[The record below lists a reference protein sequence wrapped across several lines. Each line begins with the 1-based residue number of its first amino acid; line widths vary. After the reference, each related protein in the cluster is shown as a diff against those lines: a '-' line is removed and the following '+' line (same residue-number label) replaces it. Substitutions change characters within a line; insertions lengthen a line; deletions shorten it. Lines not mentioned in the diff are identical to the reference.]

1 MLKLLRNLTK
11 RECALAC
18 VALAFIVCQ
27 VWLDLK
33 SPDYMADI
41 TRLVQVEGS
50 TMAEILTAGAKMLA
64 CSLGSLAAAV
74 VTALCASNIA
84 AHFGGTLREKLFDKV
99 QSFSM
104 AEIGRFSTASLITR
118 STNDVTQVQMLI
130 VLGLQ
135 MLIKAPIT
143 AVWACSK
150 IAGKQWE
157 WTAVTAGAVVVL
169 LLIVGVVLMVA
180 TPRFRRLQ
188 RLTDD
193 VNRVT
198 RENLTGLAV
207 VRAYNAEGYQEE
219 KFEEVNGRLMGNQL
233 TANRAMAFLLPSI
246 QGVMSGLSL
255 AIYWVGAALLND
267 ATMAA
272 KIGLFSDMMVFSQY
286 AIQVVMAF
294 MMLVMIFMIL
304 PRAQVAAGR
313 ISEVLETE
321 PTIQD
326 GTRTGGEA
334 GQRGEIVFENVG
346 FSYPDAEENML
357 QGISFTAHRG
367 QTVALIGSTGSG
379 KSTVINL
386 IPRFYDTTEGRVLVD
401 GVDVRSWSRRAL
413 RNKIGYVSQ
422 RATLFGGSVTSNVA
436 YGDNGAAPAT
446 PGDVV
451 DAVDTAQAREFV
463 EKMDGAYDA
472 HVAQGGT
479 NLSGGQRQRL
489 SIARAIARK
498 PEILIFDDSFSA
510 LDYKTDRVL
519 RDALDDACR
528 DTTRIIVAQR
538 IGTIRDADQII
549 VLDEGKIAGK
559 GTHEEL
565 MRDCETYRQI
575 ALSQLSEEELA

>member
-50 TMAEILTAGAKMLA
+50 TMGEILTAGAKMLA

-219 KFEEVNGRLMGNQL
+219 KFDQVNGRLMDNQL

-326 GTRTGGEA
+326 GASTDGEP

-386 IPRFYDTTEGRVLVD
+386 IPRFYDTTAGRVLID

-422 RATLFGGSVTSNVA
+422 RATLLGGSVTSNVA

-528 DTTRIIVAQR
+528 DTTRVIVAQR

>member
-84 AHFGGTLREKLFDKV
+84 ARFGGTLREKLFDKV

-401 GVDVRSWSRRAL
+401 GVDVCSWSRRAL

>member
-50 TMAEILTAGAKMLA
+50 TMAEILTADAKMLA

-104 AEIGRFSTASLITR
+104 AEIGHFSTASLITR

-198 RENLTGLAV
+198 RENLTGLSV

-219 KFEEVNGRLMGNQL
+219 KFDEVNGRLMDNQL
-233 TANRAMAFLLPSI
+233 TANRAMAFLMPSI

-255 AIYWVGAALLND
+255 AIYWVGAVLLND
-267 ATMAA
+267 ASMAA

-321 PTIQD
+321 PTIVD
-326 GTRTGGEA
+326 GDRTDGEA

-357 QGISFTAHRG
+357 QGISFAAHRG

-386 IPRFYDTTEGRVLVD
+386 IPRFYDTTAGRVLVD

-446 PGDVV
+446 SGDVIE
-451 DAVDTAQAREFV
+451 AVDTAQAREFV

-528 DTTRIIVAQR
+528 ETTRVIVAQR

>member
-326 GTRTGGEA
+326 GTRIGGEP

>member
-11 RECALAC
+11 CECALAC

-219 KFEEVNGRLMGNQL
+219 KFDEVNGRLMDNQL
-233 TANRAMAFLLPSI
+233 TANRAMAFLMPSI

-255 AIYWVGAALLND
+255 AIYWVGAVLLND
-267 ATMAA
+267 ASMAA

-321 PTIQD
+321 PTIVD
-326 GTRTGGEA
+326 GDRTDGEA
-334 GQRGEIVFENVG
+334 DQRGEIVFENVG

-357 QGISFTAHRG
+357 QGISFAAHRG

-386 IPRFYDTTEGRVLVD
+386 IPRFYDTTAGRVLVD

-446 PGDVV
+446 SGDVIE
-451 DAVDTAQAREFV
+451 AVDTAQAREFV

-528 DTTRIIVAQR
+528 DTTRVIVAQR